1 MFTLALNRAEF
12 FWKRILSVGAATIKA
27 LSPNVVFDRT
37 AAIESKILPE
47 ELRLYKDDL
56 IQQIA

>member
-1 MFTLALNRAEF
+1 MEENPEHWRCYH
-12 FWKRILSVGAATIKA
+12 KA

-47 ELRLYKDDL
+47 ELRLYKEDL
-56 IQQIA
+56 NLVTCLDI